1 MGACICQGGHCPH
14 HAASEPCPNP
24 AVESVSLTTLETGVP
39 IAASEPALCRECWEN
54 QAADYLEQ

>member
-1 MGACICQGGHCPH
+1 MGACTCQGRHCQH

-24 AVESVSLTTLETGVP
+24 AVESVSLAVLETGIP
-39 IAASEPALCRECWEN
+39 IADPEHALCRECWEN